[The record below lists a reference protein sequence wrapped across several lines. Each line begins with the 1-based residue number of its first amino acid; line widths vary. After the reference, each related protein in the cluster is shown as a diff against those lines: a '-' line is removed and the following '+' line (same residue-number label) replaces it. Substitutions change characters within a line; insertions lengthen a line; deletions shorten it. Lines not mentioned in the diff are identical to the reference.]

1 MPFSSIPASVQL
13 TVDGNSVLRFFALN
27 QRHFAHGIGR
37 GAEKKE
43 SEGGGTI
50 QREGEGM
57 CERGIM
63 GVDVGERVKMGRWG
77 KCG

>member
-1 MPFSSIPASVQL
+1 MYTTIISIANDSSL
-13 TVDGNSVLRFFALN
+13 
-27 QRHFAHGIGR
+27 
-37 GAEKKE
+37 KE

-50 QREGEGM
+50 QRDGEGM